1 MIAAQVHLT
10 GPRMNRYEKAYR
22 QLIARGFCHFS
33 EKELDKYIRNARFR
47 ARFVVAFLAAV
58 VLVYF
63 FLIRPI

>member
-1 MIAAQVHLT
+1 
-10 GPRMNRYEKAYR
+10 MNRYEKAYR